1 MTITAIYAALLGLLF
16 LALSVNVVR
25 TRRTTRVSL
34 GAGDDPL
41 LERRIR
47 AHGNFA
53 EYTPIGLVLIAIVET
68 TGGAP
73 AIVHGLGLA
82 LLVARLMHGIA
93 LSSLTLRPVFRTGGM
108 VLTFAVVAVA
118 AISLLLERAIAAAT

>member
-16 LALSVNVVR
+16 MALSVNVVR
-25 TRRTTRVSL
+25 TRRSTRVNL

-53 EYTPIGLVLIAIVET
+53 EYTPIALLLIAFIET

-73 AIVHGLGLA
+73 EIIHGLGLT

-93 LSSLTLRPVFRTGGM
+93 LTSLTLRPVFRTGGM
-108 VLTFAVVAVA
+108 VLTLAVVAVT
-118 AISLLLERAIAAAT
+118 AIGLLLDGAIAAAP

>member
-1 MTITAIYAALLGLLF
+1 MRNSPQPSLPSKRRLMGGLVAIG
-16 LALSVNVVR
+16 
-25 TRRTTRVSL
+25 
-34 GAGDDPL
+34 
-41 LERRIR
+41 
-47 AHGNFA
+47 
-53 EYTPIGLVLIAIVET
+53 VLIAIVET

>member
-1 MTITAIYAALLGLLF
+1 M
-16 LALSVNVVR
+16 
-25 TRRTTRVSL
+25 
-34 GAGDDPL
+34 

-53 EYTPIGLVLIAIVET
+53 EYTPIALLLIAFVEMT
-68 TGGAP
+68 DGAP

-82 LLVARLMHGIA
+82 LLVARLMHAIA

-108 VLTFAVVAVA
+108 VLTFAVLAVA
-118 AISLLLERAIAAAT
+118 AIGLLLDGAIAAAS